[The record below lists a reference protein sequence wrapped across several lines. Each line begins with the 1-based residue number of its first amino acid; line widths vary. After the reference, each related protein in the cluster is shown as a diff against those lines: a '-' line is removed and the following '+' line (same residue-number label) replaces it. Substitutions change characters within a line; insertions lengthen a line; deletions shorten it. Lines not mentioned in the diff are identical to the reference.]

1 MLLRNP
7 KANKL
12 SPNYNPSPCE
22 VINRKGGE
30 VTVRS
35 RAGVDVKRNVSF
47 VKRFQ
52 ERPSVVEKVDVES
65 AHEEHKRMNQ
75 TKEGKEETGQ
85 ARPTSLPTP
94 IQQTDSPSPR
104 QQMRSP
110 RPTRILDY
118 LDDLMTMNF
127 LEDSWTLLLV
137 GPLTLC

>member
-7 KANKL
+7 MANKL

-47 VKRFQ
+47 VKRYQ
-52 ERPSVVEKVDVES
+52 EKPSVVEKVDVES
-65 AHEEHKRMNQ
+65 AHQEHKGMNQ
-75 TKEGKEETGQ
+75 AKEGKEETGQ
-85 ARPTSLPTP
+85 PRPASLPTS

-104 QQMRSP
+104 QQMGSP
-110 RPTRILDY
+110 RPTQTIRLPRRFDNY
-118 LDDLMTMNF
+118 EL
-127 LEDSWTLLLV
+127 S
-137 GPLTLC
+137 